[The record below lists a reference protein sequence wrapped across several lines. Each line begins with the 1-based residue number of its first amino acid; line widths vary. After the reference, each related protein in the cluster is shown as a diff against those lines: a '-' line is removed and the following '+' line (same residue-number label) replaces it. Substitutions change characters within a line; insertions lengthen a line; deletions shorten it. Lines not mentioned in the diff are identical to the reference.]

1 MLLAFSNVKRVVVLG
16 SSGSGKTFFAQRLS
30 SILGLPHL
38 ELDSVFHRGGWSS
51 TPDDQFQQEVETF
64 AEARAWVVDGNYT
77 SHGTQDVLWP
87 LADTFVW
94 LDPPKRTV
102 MWRVIKRTLKRVVT
116 REELWDGVTEP
127 WTNLYSLD
135 PYQNIIVWAWTRFE
149 HTRSKYETAIAD
161 GTWGH
166 AEVHRL
172 RTAKEAERFLHSVYE
187 STLTEQ

>member
-1 MLLAFSNVKRVVVLG
+1 MERVVVVG
-16 SSGSGKTFFAQRLS
+16 SSGSGKTFVAQRLS
-30 SILGLPHL
+30 TILGVPCL

-51 TPDDQFQQEVETF
+51 TPDDQFQQEVEAF
-64 AEARAWVVDGNYT
+64 AEAPRWVVDGNYT
-77 SHGTQDVLWP
+77 SHGTREVLWP

-102 MWRVIKRTLKRVVT
+102 MRRVIKRTLKRVAT

-135 PYQNIIVWAWTRFE
+135 PHKNIIVWAWTRFE
-149 HTRSKYETAIAD
+149 HTRSKLQLAMTD
-161 GTWGH
+161 GTWAH

-172 RTAKEAERFLHSVYE
+172 RTARKTDRFLLSIAE
-187 STLTEQ
+187 SPPTEM